1 MGMIFRFS
9 VARGCGVCFSL
20 ESPHRCDSA
29 EYRRYNFFKN
39 SLYIIYNLQ
48 DYVRSAAVRFFSP
61 SDSGV
66 IANQPW

>member
-9 VARGCGVCFSL
+9 LARGCGVCFSL
-20 ESPHRCDSA
+20 ESPHRGDSA
-29 EYRRYNFFKN
+29 EYRQYNFF
-39 SLYIIYNLQ
+39 
-48 DYVRSAAVRFFSP
+48 P